1 MEITLRYTM
10 CQYQTITTQET
21 KYHRD
26 AQALMEMAQEVTTS
40 TEYSFAYALACHD
53 TMIELIIRNL
63 FDKNKKIVSH
73 IAALILTHLINTN
86 AEIHAAII
94 AQIMAALSTALSI
107 ASDQSLI
114 DNSNESFPD
123 DLKYVERKAKVNKY
137 FAVVTL
143 LMQLHPTVVIPQL
156 TAPDNWSILCET
168 VAALESGA
176 DTFSWAKNDD
186 KLMVMQIIIDCIDK
200 YTVDPQQ
207 LFHMKLV
214 DALTSQYLVST
225 RSTVVSQHMTQVVS
239 ITYRLLRHFAFDNE
253 TGAAWIGAKIVN
265 QHWFLWAISDIVTP
279 HNVYQ
284 SSIAAHSILVF
295 IEKMMSL
302 DLECVKSAPTQMIE
316 KCVKKWDQMP
326 HSKKLNQYPR
336 DTILQLLMLILRT
349 EADHIQFLRH
359 LHGRKLISQWINN
372 FFLCNVLG
380 DKEAIATY
388 NIAFDFFNFYL
399 AQIAA
404 FGALQT
410 ELGTQVVSLFIDAIC
425 SVFAYDSCRNDVK
438 GEWKQIL
445 KRGLQT
451 LQGIFDFEKSLEN
464 VHIMKH
470 FFHKLSQSEILMFSS
485 NPKDYVRSKNTTDSE
500 EMVMQYLSSIRH
512 PPNGIAAQ
520 IGTKCAFVESKK
532 HMYCY
537 QMSALLEIFVANYAQ
552 FDWND
557 DHFDVETQGCIAA
570 VMISAWFLL
579 QVGCALPDVIVH
591 HMSQYFAAA
600 EHVPFKYHPVCWV
613 SFVVLMTSDAFQP
626 QMLRDPLN
634 MKLCLSLTKA
644 TLDSVLDVADNSDSK
659 LLKDVKT
666 KTLLKYLP
674 VRFELCCDQIIAN
687 KDASS
692 LLFIEYYHHA
702 IQYNSIIVSAKPKF
716 WTSLRRKM
724 DLIMS
729 GSNDDKII
737 EYLREIAMIID
748 HKIQKS
754 RENPPP
760 DVVMANEKNKVIKT
774 KTVNKKSKKALP
786 LQIKFNQNKTTT
798 KPPPPPP
805 PPPAPQQNDAPQT
818 MAVDTKKDDDEDK

>member
-302 DLECVKSAPTQMIE
+302 DAVQFECTQMIE
-316 KCVKKWDQMP
+316 KCV
-326 HSKKLNQYPR
+326 
-336 DTILQLLMLILRT
+336 I
-349 EADHIQFLRH
+349 E
-359 LHGRKLISQWINN
+359 
-372 FFLCNVLG
+372 
-380 DKEAIATY
+380 
-388 NIAFDFFNFYL
+388 
-399 AQIAA
+399 
-404 FGALQT
+404 
-410 ELGTQVVSLFIDAIC
+410 IC
-425 SVFAYDSCRNDVK
+425 
-438 GEWKQIL
+438 
-445 KRGLQT
+445 
-451 LQGIFDFEKSLEN
+451 
-464 VHIMKH
+464 
-470 FFHKLSQSEILMFSS
+470 
-485 NPKDYVRSKNTTDSE
+485 
-500 EMVMQYLSSIRH
+500 
-512 PPNGIAAQ
+512 
-520 IGTKCAFVESKK
+520 
-532 HMYCY
+532 
-537 QMSALLEIFVANYAQ
+537 
-552 FDWND
+552 
-557 DHFDVETQGCIAA
+557 
-570 VMISAWFLL
+570 
-579 QVGCALPDVIVH
+579 VI
-591 HMSQYFAAA
+591 
-600 EHVPFKYHPVCWV
+600 
-613 SFVVLMTSDAFQP
+613 
-626 QMLRDPLN
+626 
-634 MKLCLSLTKA
+634 
-644 TLDSVLDVADNSDSK
+644 
-659 LLKDVKT
+659 
-666 KTLLKYLP
+666 
-674 VRFELCCDQIIAN
+674 
-687 KDASS
+687 
-692 LLFIEYYHHA
+692 
-702 IQYNSIIVSAKPKF
+702 
-716 WTSLRRKM
+716 
-724 DLIMS
+724 
-729 GSNDDKII
+729 
-737 EYLREIAMIID
+737 
-748 HKIQKS
+748 
-754 RENPPP
+754 
-760 DVVMANEKNKVIKT
+760 
-774 KTVNKKSKKALP
+774 
-786 LQIKFNQNKTTT
+786 
-798 KPPPPPP
+798 
-805 PPPAPQQNDAPQT
+805 
-818 MAVDTKKDDDEDK
+818 

>member
-349 EADHIQFLRH
+349 EADHVQFLRH

-399 AQIAA
+399 AQITK
-404 FGALQT
+404 FVALQN
-410 ELGTQVVSLFIDAIC
+410 ELGAQVVSLFIDAIC

-451 LQGIFDFEKSLEN
+451 LQVIFDLQKIYRAPHN
-464 VHIMKH
+464 VDIIKH

-512 PPNGIAAQ
+512 PTAGIKTQ
-520 IGTKCAFVESKK
+520 IETKCAFIESKK

-537 QMSALLEIFVANYAQ
+537 QISALFEIFCTNYAQ

-557 DHFDVETQGCIAA
+557 EHFDVETQACIAG
-570 VMISAWFLL
+570 VMISFWFLQL
-579 QVGCALPDVIVH
+579 VGCALPEIILH
-591 HMSQYFAAA
+591 NMSQYFNGAVRGG
-600 EHVPFKYHPVCWV
+600 EVFKYHPVCWV
-613 SFVVLMTSDAFQP
+613 SFVVLMTSDALQP
-626 QMLRDPLN
+626 QMLLDPLN

-644 TLDSVLDVADNSDSK
+644 TLDSVLDEAHSGK
-659 LLKDVKT
+659 LLKDAKT
-666 KTLLKYLP
+666 KTLCKYLP
-674 VRFELCCDQIIAN
+674 VRLELCCDQISASLNAN
-687 KDASS
+687 GKDEGLSPYLA
-692 LLFIEYYHHA
+692 FIEYYHHA
-702 IQYNSIIVSAKPKF
+702 ISYNAVIVSTKAKL
-716 WTSLRRKM
+716 WTSLRLKM
-724 DLIMS
+724 DYIMNWS
-729 GSNDDKII
+729 KEKGSSNEKGNSNDNMQKIV
-737 EYLREIAMIID
+737 EYVREIAQIID
-748 HKIQKS
+748 NKIQS

-760 DVVMANEKNKVIKT
+760 
-774 KTVNKKSKKALP
+774 
-786 LQIKFNQNKTTT
+786 
-798 KPPPPPP
+798 
-805 PPPAPQQNDAPQT
+805 PAPQNAQT
-818 MAVDTKKDDDEDK
+818 MAVDAKNDEDKMDNCK